1 MWFIIRVVFCVGL
14 VYSLTPGVEV
24 ADEAIAVPQ
33 ALVQAAAPAMRNTV
47 EGAVATCTN
56 EPKLC
61 LEAAQLLA
69 STHGGAPSGAPI
81 SSAKPSASES
91 DRSIADT
98 LTAADRAT
106 PWHGTKETRGPTR
119 ARAAS
124 RPET

>member
-14 VYSLTPGVEV
+14 VYSLTPGAEV
-24 ADEAIAVPQ
+24 ANEAIAMPH
-33 ALVQAAAPAMRNTV
+33 ALVRAAAPAMRNAV

-56 EPKLC
+56 AKLC

-69 STHGGAPSGAPI
+69 STHGGAPVT
-81 SSAKPSASES
+81 SAKPGAPES

-106 PWHGTKETRGPTR
+106 PWHGTKETRGATHV
-119 ARAAS
+119 RAAS

>member
-14 VYSLTPGVEV
+14 VYSLTPGAEV
-24 ADEAIAVPQ
+24 ANEAIAMPH
-33 ALVQAAAPAMRNTV
+33 ALVRAAAPAMRNAV

-69 STHGGAPSGAPI
+69 STHGGAPATSVKPGAP
-81 SSAKPSASES
+81 ES

-106 PWHGTKETRGPTR
+106 PWHGTKETRGATR
-119 ARAAS
+119 MRAAS